1 MRSRFSNVA
10 IAVAAVFAYTAPAV
24 ALPTDFETNEYFL
37 SGALDIIN
45 ASEAYDLGYTGKGQ
59 TVGIIDT
66 PVVVTHPE
74 LAGKSDYV
82 DTLPSVDFDVI
93 DSVHGTH
100 VSGIA
105 AASKDGVGMHGV
117 AFESGIWSL
126 PYLVPENYQL
136 DLDAFFARDDVRIY
150 NNSWGYSIWNPV
162 FTENMTDVYDYDHM
176 MSEILA
182 NDPATK
188 IIIDHFL
195 GNSEHSINSVAVF
208 AAGNDGQLSPAILSL
223 MARYFGNGTLSN
235 YLTVSS
241 IDPACVTRN
250 NEGNLVLSGG
260 STGVYSDL
268 AYGAELFTVSAP
280 GTNIYSAFPSGYA
293 QESGTSMAA
302 PVVSGVLAL
311 VAQAH
316 PWMTGKLLAD
326 AVLTTANNSFEMPD
340 YFIQL
345 NLTSYEEGQPPIGG
359 WLIRLIKTRDDG
371 DFSINTVENL
381 SEEEI
386 AQLIWECCKDG
397 YGSNLIHS
405 EDAILKWIKA
415 GKVEV
420 LSMTREQIYGQG
432 IVDAAKAVRGI
443 ARLDANRLKA
453 ENVLTVSEL
462 DETFAIEMFNTK
474 GYTSEFSNDISER
487 QWDNKYHHPEYQTDG
502 AKNTDAVALQNKSLG
517 LLKAGNGT
525 LILSGT
531 NTYNGATIVEGGVL
545 AIAQRADQTGGVLEN
560 SDVVV
565 RENGTLMGDGH
576 IENELINNGT
586 VIPGWRG
593 DTLVVGNYQ
602 QGDNATLNITF
613 DTNGDHTALEV
624 KNSATLDGTLVFTPQ
639 SNVFYQNGSYALA
652 GDAVTAPTISGDF
665 DTKIAQTDS
674 PTLSL
679 SLDTEGNGI
688 VVNIDRPGNAYSQWA
703 QNSSQASVGSVLST
717 IAQTSSADMQS
728 LISAIDWSGADGHGV
743 TTALRALTPNAY
755 SEAGRSSVIE
765 QNEFNV
771 SVLSNLLNNRLN
783 AARLPTSQDT
793 LWVTPFRTDS
803 REGITSYG
811 LMAGFDRTVS
821 DALTVGTHFA
831 VSDQKTEVEDMGGT
845 EFESRGAH
853 VGAQVLYGP
862 ESWSGAYIAGGL
874 RIGVQ
879 DAEMKREVAFPGYS
893 TKLKSDWTQFSG
905 STFFAVGKEW
915 EQKFENATLAFGPIA
930 WAEYALA
937 RRPSVTEKG
946 EGAAALQAQ
955 AETYD
960 SLILSAGL
968 RMAVNTLPDED
979 GSVASAQLLTAWRHE
994 VLDDH
999 FRTQAHF
1006 VGYGPYTFTG
1016 ESEYRDR
1023 DTLLVQ
1029 AALRLTV
1036 HEDFYANL
1044 DVGGELFRDDSS
1056 GVNVGLTLGW
1066 TF

>member
-59 TVGIIDT
+59 TIGIIDT

-93 DSVHGTH
+93 DSGHGTH

-136 DLDAFFARDDVRIY
+136 DFDAFFARDDVRIY
-150 NNSWGYSIWNPV
+150 NNSWGYSIWIPV
-162 FTENMTDVYDYDHM
+162 FKDDLTDEYNYD
-176 MSEILA
+176 SITNKILA
-182 NDPATK
+182 YDPATK

-316 PWMTGKLLAD
+316 PWMTGKQLAD
-326 AVLTTANNSFEMPD
+326 AVLTTANNSFVMPD

-359 WLIRLIKTRDDG
+359 WVIRLIKTRDDG
-371 DFSINTVENL
+371 DFSINTIEDL

-386 AQLIWECCKDG
+386 AQLIWECCGDG

-405 EDAILKWIKA
+405 REAIVKWIKA

-462 DETFAIEMFNTK
+462 GETFAIETFNTK

-487 QWDNKYHHPEYQTDG
+487 QWDNKYHHPEYQTGGD
-502 AKNTDAVALQNKSLG
+502 KNTDAAALENKSLG

-531 NTYNGATIVEGGVL
+531 NTYKGATIVEGGGL

-565 RENGTLMGDGH
+565 RENGTLMGDGS
-576 IENELINNGT
+576 IKNDLINNGT

-602 QGDNATLNITF
+602 QDDNATLNITF
-613 DTNGDHTALEV
+613 DTNGNHTALEV
-624 KNSATLDGTLVFTPQ
+624 KNSATLGGTLIFTPQ
-639 SNVFYQNGSYALA
+639 SNVFYQNGSYSLS
-652 GDAVTAPTISGDF
+652 GNAVTAQTISGDF

-679 SLDTEGNGI
+679 SLDTEGNDI
-688 VVNIDRPGNAYSQWA
+688 VVNIDRPANAYSQWA

-728 LISAIDWSGADGHGV
+728 LISTIDWSGADGHGV
-743 TTALRALTPNAY
+743 TTALRALTPSAY

-783 AARLPTSQDT
+783 AARLPAAQDT

-811 LMAGFDRTVS
+811 LMAGFERTVS
-821 DALTVGTHFA
+821 DTLTVGAHFA

-853 VGAQVLYGP
+853 VGAQVLYDP
-862 ESWSGAYIAGGL
+862 ENWSGAYIAGGL
-874 RIGVQ
+874 RFGVQ

-893 TKLKSDWTQFSG
+893 TKFKSDWTQFSG
-905 STFFAVGKEW
+905 STFLAVGKEW

-946 EGAAALQAQ
+946 EGAAALDAQ

-968 RMAVNTLPDED
+968 RMAVSTVPDED
-979 GSVASAQLLTAWRHE
+979 GSMASAQLLTAWRHE

-999 FRTQAHF
+999 FRTRAHF

-1023 DTLLVQ
+1023 DALLVQ

-1056 GVNVGLTLGW
+1056 GVNVGFTLGW